1 MKTFYAS
8 ELYIDYTN
16 LTIMRLSFTYLL
28 ALLLIVSCENPLDKQ
43 TEVPGDLIDTT
54 LDIFDGEILERKT
67 DKLDDVDVW
76 KIKIENSNGAITSFY
91 WRKSYFNL
99 FRIVGEQG
107 PFDYD
112 LKPPLDVINFNT
124 AKFLAFNQNANED
137 LTSWKFMRSPG
148 EIRWFYKFY
157 LNVDESTITVD
168 AGSGEIL
175 R

>member
-1 MKTFYAS
+1 MHLIKMRQ
-8 ELYIDYTN
+8 
-16 LTIMRLSFTYLL
+16 TITYLL
-28 ALLLIVSCENPLDKQ
+28 VSLLAISCENPLDKQ
-43 TEVPGDLIDTT
+43 TDVPGDLIDTT
-54 LDIFDGEILERKT
+54 LDLFDGEILEKKA

-76 KIKIENSNGAITSFY
+76 KIKIENNSGAVTSFY

-107 PFDYD
+107 PFDYN

-124 AKFLAFNQNANED
+124 AKFLAFNQNTHDD

-148 EIRWFYKFY
+148 EVRWFYKFY
-157 LNVDESTITVD
+157 LNDDGSTITVD
-168 AGSGEIL
+168 AGSGEIV